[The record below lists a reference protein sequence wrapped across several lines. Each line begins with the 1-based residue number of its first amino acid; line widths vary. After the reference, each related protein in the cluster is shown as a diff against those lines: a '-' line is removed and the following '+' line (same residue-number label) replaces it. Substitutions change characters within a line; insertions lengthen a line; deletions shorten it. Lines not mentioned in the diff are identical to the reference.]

1 MSTFESV
8 TIERDDEAHFPVGL
22 FDLPAASVPERLHA
36 IGNLELLTDLS
47 TSGLVVTGSR
57 ASTGYGEHIT
67 MEIVSDILR
76 DNPSTIIASGGAYG
90 IEGMAIRAALACES
104 KPVVWLAGGLG
115 VFYPSG
121 HDTLFRRVIEAGGV
135 VVSANE
141 DNAPPTRDQ
150 FTARNEFLALA
161 TYTTLVTEAGFRSGS
176 LTVAN
181 TAHWFGRHVYAV
193 PGPVTSAASA
203 GCHLLIRDGVARLA
217 TTSTDVIH

>member
-22 FDLPAASVPERLHA
+22 LDLPASAVPERLHA
-36 IGNLELLTDLS
+36 IGNLELLSDLS

-67 MEIVSDILR
+67 MQIVSDILH

-104 KPVVWLAGGLG
+104 QPVVWLSGGIG

-121 HDTLFRRVIEAGGV
+121 HDVLFRRVIEAGGV
-135 VVSANE
+135 VVSAHD
-141 DNAPPTRDQ
+141 DNTPPTREQ
-150 FTARNEFLALA
+150 FAQRNEFLGLA
-161 TYTTLVTEAGFRSGS
+161 TYTTLVTEAGYRSGS
-176 LTVAN
+176 LVVADA
-181 TAHWFGRHVYAV
+181 AHAFGRHVYAV
-193 PGPVTSAASA
+193 PGPITSAASA
-203 GCHLLIRDGVARLA
+203 GCHHLIRQGIAQIA
-217 TTSTDVIH
+217 TTSVDVIH